1 MGSNKK
7 QDQKN
12 PPEKQQYEVPLC
24 HQQQVTSTRGVSV
37 SSPCIAINIVE
48 NWRRLF
54 NASCLPNH
62 GGDGKSKL
70 VHAACY
76 SIDGA
81 W

>member
-7 QDQKN
+7 QDQKKN
-12 PPEKQQYEVPLC
+12 PEKQQYEVPLC

-37 SSPCIAINIVE
+37 PSPCIAINIVE
-48 NWRRLF
+48 IRRRLF

-62 GGDGKSKL
+62 GSDGKSKL

-76 SIDGA
+76 YIDGA